1 MAVLRRSVRP
11 AGWVLAV
18 ILFATASVD
27 ACAAASQTQTE
38 AACCAAMAHAC
49 GAMAITTPC
58 CTGSG
63 HTERGLIAAGI
74 AKTLVAPSLSF
85 VLTHAL
91 AGLDTPAQGLA
102 AFRRVQIRP
111 PGVPT
116 YLLVSSLRI

>member
-1 MAVLRRSVRP
+1 ML
-11 AGWVLAV
+11 L
-18 ILFATASVD
+18 ATAFLD
-27 ACAAASQTQTE
+27 TRAAASQTQTE

-91 AGLDTPAQGLA
+91 AGLDTPARGLA
-102 AFRRVQIRP
+102 ALRRVQLRP

-116 YLLVSSLRI
+116 YLLVSSFRI